1 MKIIEMK
8 KIIDNGEPLA
18 DDDYTACDPN
28 DWFCV
33 IETAEEEALYEMAMG
48 DRKPLRMAEE
58 DMPID
63 VLKTVWD
70 DLVCFAGAYEGVSW
84 GDDDIYYYFRH
95 DEKIPEL
102 GETFELDGDTWYR
115 VA

>member
-1 MKIIEMK
+1 MKIITMK
-8 KIIDNGEPLA
+8 KIIENGEPLA

-33 IETAEEEALYEMAMG
+33 IETAEEELVYDKFVCG
-48 DRKPLRMAEE
+48 DRS
-58 DMPID
+58 
-63 VLKTVWD
+63 
-70 DLVCFAGAYEGVSW
+70 AGVNKVIHSLWNAMVKHAGIVEGVSW
-84 GDDDIYYYFRH
+84 GDDDIYYYFGH